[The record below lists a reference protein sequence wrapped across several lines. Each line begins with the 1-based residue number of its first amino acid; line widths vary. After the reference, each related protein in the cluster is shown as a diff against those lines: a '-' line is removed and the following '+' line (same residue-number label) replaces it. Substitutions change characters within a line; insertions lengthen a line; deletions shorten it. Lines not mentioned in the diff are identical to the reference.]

1 MVTEEM
7 IRKGLDTGIVKL
19 IDSPNDGEPA
29 CQIGDHWFYY
39 AGVEGEGLTSAEYV
53 EQVPM
58 ESVVKEI
65 MSALDG
71 IRDELDAAEY
81 AYYESILSEARLDQ
95 TPGLQRMLELT
106 IRLNNDSFEID
117 VYEPESGEVIQM
129 QHPLSFDDHPEFDA
143 AIGNEIYSWLS
154 LWIEKGDKV

>member
-1 MVTEEM
+1 M
-7 IRKGLDTGIVKL
+7 
-19 IDSPNDGEPA
+19 
-29 CQIGDHWFYY
+29 
-39 AGVEGEGLTSAEYV
+39 
-53 EQVPM
+53 
-58 ESVVKEI
+58 
-65 MSALDG
+65 DG

-81 AYYESILSEARLDQ
+81 AYYESILSEARLDHI
-95 TPGLQRMLELT
+95 PGLQRMLELT

-117 VYEPESGEVIQM
+117 IYEPESGEVIQM